1 MPDPNAPSRP
11 VTSDQSKDE
20 ELVRLRAEVS
30 ALRDELAR
38 LAAPRRDT
46 RARVDYYAEEADARG
61 DEREGV
67 GGRTSER
74 DDEDDDRVRDLTAR
88 AADEANKLIRGLAF
102 AYLEQLRLSANV
114 VTTIAEEVFRRNRP
128 GRAGRGSRS
137 RRRLDDDR
145 EPARDR
151 AYMRER
157 YDDELDEYEGERER
171 EWRARRRST
180 AAGLAGDLPGD
191 LYTGIVKAVDQSLRI
206 PGRTIERFY
215 ESFRETEEA
224 ERASRRRRGEDRE
237 DRLERPASSS
247 ERRTSEAEREF
258 DRAQEDASRAARE
271 ATRATLEALKPEP

>member
-11 VTSDQSKDE
+11 GASDQSKDE

-38 LAAPRRDT
+38 LASPRRDA
-46 RARVDYYAEEADARG
+46 RAGGDYYAEAADARE
-61 DEREGV
+61 DERENF
-67 GGRTSER
+67 GGRTSDRE
-74 DDEDDDRVRDLTAR
+74 DETEDIVRDLTSR

-128 GRAGRGSRS
+128 GGTGRGARS
-137 RRRLDDDR
+137 RRRRDDER
-145 EPARDR
+145 ESARDR
-151 AYMRER
+151 ASMRER
-157 YDDELDEYEGERER
+157 YADERDEYEGEREH
-171 EWRARRRST
+171 EGRARRRRT

-191 LYTGIVKAVDQSLRI
+191 LYTGILKAVDQSLRI

-224 ERASRRRRGEDRE
+224 ELTSRRRRDE
-237 DRLERPASSS
+237 DRLERPAPGS
-247 ERRTSEAEREF
+247 ERRASEAEREF
-258 DRAQEDASRAARE
+258 DRAQEDASRATRE
-271 ATRATLEALKPEP
+271 AARATLEALKPEP